1 MNDEYDNNE
10 LMPLRLSVGDRCCA
24 SCGITEVD
32 DIELKECDA
41 CKIVRYCSDECQK
54 EHRSKHEEECKT
66 RAAELRDELLFK
78 QPESSHLGDCPI
90 CCLPQPLYLAK
101 PLNTCCSKVI
111 CLGCN
116 YTNQIRELKEKLMH
130 SCPFCRS
137 LLPRTLAETRHNV
150 MKRAEVNDPG
160 ALRDMGLRCYHE
172 GDYDNALGY
181 WTKAAELGDITAHY
195 QLSILFVEGGVVEK
209 DEQQKSYHLEEA
221 AIGGHPAA
229 RHNLGCYEWYSGSKE
244 RAVKHFI
251 IAANLGFDDSM
262 EHAHGY
268 I

>member
-1 MNDEYDNNE
+1 MNDEYNNNE

-160 ALRDMGLRCYHE
+160 AL
-172 GDYDNALGY
+172 
-181 WTKAAELGDITAHY
+181 
-195 QLSILFVEGGVVEK
+195 
-209 DEQQKSYHLEEA
+209 
-221 AIGGHPAA
+221 
-229 RHNLGCYEWYSGSKE
+229 
-244 RAVKHFI
+244 
-251 IAANLGFDDSM
+251 
-262 EHAHGY
+262 
-268 I
+268 